1 LSVVIDNSMALAW
14 TLTDEHNAISDAV
27 LDAVMERGG
36 HVPFIFRAE
45 FANGLTTAFRG
56 KRIDQKGRAD
66 ALLSIETLNLIHDD
80 DGKSRITVA
89 VALADR
95 YRLTVYDALYLELA
109 QRLAFPLATF
119 DRQLSR
125 AAREAGVSLA
135 VPQT

>member
-1 LSVVIDNSMALAW
+1 MSVVIDNSMALAW

-80 DGKSRITVA
+80 DGKSRITAA

-109 QRLAFPLATF
+109 QRLALPLATF

-135 VPQT
+135 VS

>member
-1 LSVVIDNSMALAW
+1 MVIDNSMALAW
-14 TLTDEHNAISDAV
+14 TLADEHNAISDAV

-56 KRIDQKGRAD
+56 KRIDQKARDD
-66 ALLSIETLNLIHDD
+66 ALISIETLNLMHDV
-80 DGKSRITVA
+80 DGKSRIVTA

-119 DRQLSR
+119 DKQLSR

-135 VPQT
+135 VP